1 MCTRRGINAGRGAG
15 RAEWGPRPATPSA
28 ERGSA
33 PAHWGEMDFRD
44 LRNKLNPKWAR
55 PGCADAAAPRSGA
68 PERLREGAGSR
79 AGTERQGE
87 GSGARRGE
95 PGPAAGWGW
104 GARAAR
110 GDQGRTGRPARL
122 AAPRAPQRTAPA
134 PTSPESRAYAG
145 GGGSGRDAPRAHRLT
160 LRGQASLPAAGR
172 SRHYRPAPT
181 PTRQSLAASRAATPK
196 LIARGPGASP
206 ELAPLPRPGA
216 ESDSEKVSWDPN
228 PPPPRRWEIREGRFC
243 WDLPFPPPS
252 ILGDSCRTWHLV
264 GCTF

>member
-145 GGGSGRDAPRAHRLT
+145 GGGSGRDAPPSAPPH
-160 LRGQASLPAAGR
+160 AAGPGLPPGGWEK
-172 SRHYRPAPT
+172 SALPPCPHPHT
-181 PTRQSLAASRAATPK
+181 PVIGGIEGGDPQTDCPGSWGQS
-196 LIARGPGASP
+196 
-206 ELAPLPRPGA
+206 
-216 ESDSEKVSWDPN
+216 
-228 PPPPRRWEIREGRFC
+228 
-243 WDLPFPPPS
+243 
-252 ILGDSCRTWHLV
+252 
-264 GCTF
+264 